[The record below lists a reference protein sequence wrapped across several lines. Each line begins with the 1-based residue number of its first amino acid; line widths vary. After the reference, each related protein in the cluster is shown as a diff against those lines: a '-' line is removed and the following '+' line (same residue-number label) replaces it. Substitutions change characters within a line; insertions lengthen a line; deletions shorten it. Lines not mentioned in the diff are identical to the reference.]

1 MQTGSYPKTSDQPSA
16 SENPMNKHFKIGL
29 VALALVS
36 APLVTNAVFAQNATQ
51 VTQMISYSKVFVQKL
66 AGALGVDQAK
76 LEAALKSAGNAT
88 VDEALKNQDITKTQA
103 SALKARVQAG
113 EFNLLTGDRD
123 GRGPGQMGGRGPGQM
138 GGQDG
143 RGIRGPG
150 GPALM
155 DATAKALGLSSEELR
170 TQIQSGKTITEIAA
184 TKKVDLKTVQAAVLA
199 AFKTQLEADVKAGKL
214 TQAQADERL
223 KMAQADPNFGL
234 EFGRGGRGGPRR

>member
-1 MQTGSYPKTSDQPSA
+1 
-16 SENPMNKHFKIGL
+16 MNKHFKIGL

-36 APLVTNAVFAQNATQ
+36 APLATNAVFAQST
-51 VTQMISYSKVFVQKL
+51 TQMISYSKVFVQKL
-66 AGALGVDQAK
+66 AGALGMDQAK
-76 LEAALKSAGNAT
+76 LEAALKTAGNAT

-103 SALKARVQAG
+103 SALKARVQTG
-113 EFNLLTGDRD
+113 EFNLLTRD

-150 GPALM
+150 AMVLV
-155 DATAKALGLSSEELR
+155 DATAKALGLSSEALR
-170 TQIQSGKTITEIAA
+170 TQIQSGKTISEIAA
-184 TKKVDLKTVQAAVLA
+184 SKKVDLKTVQAAVLA
-199 AFKTQLEADVKAGKL
+199 AFKTQLETDVKAGKL

-223 KMAQADPNFGL
+223 KLAQADPNFGL

>member
-1 MQTGSYPKTSDQPSA
+1 
-16 SENPMNKHFKIGL
+16 MNKHFKIGL

-36 APLVTNAVFAQNATQ
+36 APLATNAVFAQNA
-51 VTQMISYSKVFVQKL
+51 TQMISYSKVFVQKL

-76 LEAALKSAGNAT
+76 LEAALKTAGNAT

-103 SALKARVQAG
+103 AAMKARVQAG
-113 EFNLLTGDRD
+113 EFNLLTRD

-138 GGQDG
+138 RGQDG

-150 GPALM
+150 AMVLV

-170 TQIQSGKTITEIAA
+170 TQIQSGKTISEIAS
-184 TKKVDLKTVQAAVLA
+184 TQKVDLKTVQAAMLA
-199 AFKTQLEADVKAGKL
+199 AHKTQLEAAVKAGKL

-223 KMAQADPNFGL
+223 KAAQTNPNFGL
-234 EFGRGGRGGPRR
+234 GFGGRGGPRR